1 MTNSASSPP
10 IQKHQRTLLVT
21 VKLNGRLGRC
31 WGGRYF
37 LKDGWPTHRH
47 TIKIQQKR
55 RWGGC
60 GTNGIDFNRPKGRSW
75 DPPPERNIE
84 ISPQKACGPHSQVAL
99 KPVIGRGQFP
109 ACACRTQAS
118 QKDPYK
124 PPLLSFSEILWISQS
139 IPVAGIHTTSNLLMM
154 PVTWLVWKGLQT
166 WIQERRK
173 RVRLSTLGK
182 GPGAA
187 GFAPLTCSGFYQTHI
202 NPAELSASLFLAAF
216 RLFLKSTRCIFQLL
230 P

>member
-1 MTNSASSPP
+1 MTNSPSSLP
-10 IQKHQRTLLVT
+10 IQKHQWTLLVT
-21 VKLNGRLGRC
+21 VNLNGRLGRC

-75 DPPPERNIE
+75 DPPLEWNIE

-109 ACACRTQAS
+109 ERLLAPVGLRLRKKTLISLPCSRFLRFCEFLSPSRWQEFTPHQTSWWCR
-118 QKDPYK
+118 
-124 PPLLSFSEILWISQS
+124 
-139 IPVAGIHTTSNLLMM
+139 
-154 PVTWLVWKGLQT
+154 
-166 WIQERRK
+166 
-173 RVRLSTLGK
+173 
-182 GPGAA
+182 
-187 GFAPLTCSGFYQTHI
+187 
-202 NPAELSASLFLAAF
+202 
-216 RLFLKSTRCIFQLL
+216 
-230 P
+230 